1 LWDEAMTISCGEFR
15 LRYVQKIR
23 SASYAGFAMGA
34 AKLSAAVELIIAHR
48 IHFPGAAIQ
57 STFTSLT
64 LGSICVAARRLVMRY
79 EPRGAD
85 VTIRHFEGGFR

>member
-1 LWDEAMTISCGEFR
+1 MTISCGEFR
-15 LRYVQKIR
+15 LRACPEDTQR
-23 SASYAGFAMGA
+23 N
-34 AKLSAAVELIIAHR
+34 LRRRERIIAHR

-64 LGSICVAARRLVMRY
+64 LGSICVAARRLITRH